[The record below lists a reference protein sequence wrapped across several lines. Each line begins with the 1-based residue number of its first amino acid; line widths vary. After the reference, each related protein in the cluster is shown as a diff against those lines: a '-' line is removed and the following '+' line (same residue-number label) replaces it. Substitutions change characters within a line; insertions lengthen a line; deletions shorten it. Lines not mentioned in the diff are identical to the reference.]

1 MASAALERV
10 KAELNRAKS
19 GARLARQ
26 NATGK
31 GAPALQA
38 GSVLAG
44 SALGAVIDEKIMPG
58 GIAGQPASAFVGGAL
73 VVAGIFVLKGKSAN
87 MAILGGSGMLAP
99 VVSDFVGDQ
108 LGGEG
113 TVLSAVGP

>member
-10 KAELNRAKS
+10 KAELSRAKS

-26 NATGK
+26 NASGK
-31 GAPALQA
+31 GAPAMQA

-58 GIAGQPASAFVGGAL
+58 GIAGQPASALVGGGL
-73 VVAGIFVLKGKSAN
+73 IVAGIFVLKGKTAN

-99 VVSDFVGDQ
+99 VVSDFVGEQ
-108 LGGEG
+108 LGGGSVE
-113 TVLSAVGP
+113 LAAVGG